1 MYDNTQKGQTKLY
14 AVAGL
19 AFILLFGLMATF
31 VTVDE
36 GERGVVTSWGEVQ
49 DDSVM
54 EPGVNWRVPI
64 RDTVHTYD
72 VREQV
77 ISFGVDD
84 VDGDIQHSSIAA
96 NTESGTE
103 AITDITVGFTLNE
116 DKPVD
121 VYRDLGPQERYY
133 DTLITNSVDSHTR
146 DSVAQYTIDYLHTSE
161 GRETLEDDI
170 RQRLISGGEGE
181 RGFEDYGFDI
191 ERVNIENIQ
200 FPDRVTN
207 EIEDA
212 QAAEYERER
221 REMEIEIEEA
231 EAERKRVEAE
241 GVRQAEE
248 EIAQVFQGDDAY
260 LQYLFITEA
269 LANEEATHPIYVP
282 MDDGGLDMF
291 KDIDNFDVEALEQ
304 AAQ

>member
-19 AFILLFGLMATF
+19 AFILLFGLMMTF
-31 VTVDE
+31 ITVDE
-36 GERGVVTSWGEVQ
+36 GDRAVVTTWGEASGEM
-49 DDSVM
+49 D
-54 EPGVNWRVPI
+54 PGMNFRVP
-64 RDTVHTYD
+64 VMQGVETYT

-77 ISFGVDD
+77 AAFGDQD
-84 VDGDIQHSSIAA
+84 AARSSLEFGRIDAKTDGGADMR
-96 NTESGTE
+96 
-103 AITDITVGFTLNE
+103 TDIAIGFRLQPEKVT
-116 DKPVD
+116 D
-121 VYRDLGPQERYY
+121 VYRDLGTESQYY
-133 DTLITNSVDSHTR
+133 QRLVNNEI
-146 DSVAQYTIDYLHTSE
+146 DSVVRDVASDYTIEQLHRNQ
-161 GRETLEDDI
+161 GRMAFQEDI
-170 RQRLISGGEGE
+170 KTELAEE
-181 RGFEDYGFDI
+181 FEVYGFEVT
-191 ERVNIENIQ
+191 RVNLENINFDQ
-200 FPDRVTN
+200 S
-207 EIEDA
+207 IEDA
-212 QAAEYERER
+212 INAAEAKQYEVEER
-221 REMEIEIEEA
+221 QRAIEVEEA

-282 MDDGGLDMF
+282 MDDGGMDMF

>member
-31 VTVDE
+31 ITVDE
-36 GERGVVTSWGEVQ
+36 GDRAVVTTWGEASGEM
-49 DDSVM
+49 D
-54 EPGVNWRVPI
+54 PGMNFRVP
-64 RDTVHTYD
+64 VMQGVETYT

-77 ISFGVDD
+77 AAFGDQD
-84 VDGDIQHSSIAA
+84 AARSSLEFGRIDAKTDGGADMR
-96 NTESGTE
+96 
-103 AITDITVGFTLNE
+103 TDIAIGFRLQPEKVT
-116 DKPVD
+116 D
-121 VYRDLGPQERYY
+121 VYRDLGTESQYY
-133 DTLITNSVDSHTR
+133 QRLVNNEI
-146 DSVAQYTIDYLHTSE
+146 DSVVRDVASDYTIEQLHRNQ
-161 GRETLEDDI
+161 GRMAFQEDI
-170 RQRLISGGEGE
+170 KTELAEE
-181 RGFEDYGFDI
+181 FEVYGFEVT
-191 ERVNIENIQ
+191 RVNLENINFDQ
-200 FPDRVTN
+200 S
-207 EIEDA
+207 IEDA
-212 QAAEYERER
+212 INAAEAKQYEVEER
-221 REMEIEIEEA
+221 QRAIEVEEA

-282 MDDGGLDMF
+282 MDDGGMDMF